1 VTLIAVV
8 VVVLAVTA
16 ALVYN
21 RVAWRPRRAS
31 GRASQDGVSIA
42 GIIGPLGTL
51 SVLLLV
57 FVLVQTDASW
67 SAAGEAETAEAT
79 ATLLLFREADLVKDA
94 RTRNACAPRSSATR
108 QASSARSGPPC
119 KTGA

>member
-1 VTLIAVV
+1 MTLTALV

-21 RVAWRPRRAS
+21 RVAWRPRQAS
-31 GRASQDGVSIA
+31 GRASHDGVSIA

-57 FVLVQTDASW
+57 FVLVQTLRVVVGGGGGRDRRGHRDAL
-67 SAAGEAETAEAT
+67 A
-79 ATLLLFREADLVKDA
+79 L
-94 RTRNACAPRSSATR
+94 PR
-108 QASSARSGPPC
+108 G
-119 KTGA
+119 

>member
-1 VTLIAVV
+1 MTLAALV

-21 RVAWRPRRAS
+21 RVAWRPRQVS
-31 GRASQDGVSIA
+31 GRASHDGVPIA

-57 FVLVQTDASW
+57 FVLVQTYASW
-67 SAAGEAETAEAT
+67 SAAGEAETAERARARAAAT
-79 ATLLLFREADLVKDA
+79 
-94 RTRNACAPRSSATR
+94 
-108 QASSARSGPPC
+108 
-119 KTGA
+119 TGASGATTSAWTRARLRQSLLAE

>member
-1 VTLIAVV
+1 MGPTVGSRDRGSVTLTALI

-21 RVAWRPRRAS
+21 RVAWRPRQAS
-31 GRASQDGVSIA
+31 GRASQDGVSVA

-57 FVLVQTDASW
+57 FVLVQTYESW

-79 ATLLLFREADLVKDA
+79 ATLLLFREAD
-94 RTRNACAPRSSATR
+94 
-108 QASSARSGPPC
+108 
-119 KTGA
+119 